1 MCSMKPGNCDS
12 NLQLVAFIETE
23 AGKKYNWA
31 KGVTKG
37 VTGYMNAYSKWNYT
51 KQAMDD

>member
-1 MCSMKPGNCDS
+1 MKPGNCDS

-31 KGVTKG
+31 HGVTKG